1 MGIPHYGLVAAHRG
15 GGLLHAS
22 NPLPGV
28 GVGAIGTGLGGRA
41 PSDTAKVALGVGV
54 AMWG

>member
-1 MGIPHYGLVAAHRG
+1 MGIPHYGLVAANRG